1 MLISLLSFLKKPNGS
16 YTVVTYSLRKPLQ
29 WVERSL
35 LPKRPKFLQQLIS
48 NCYNG
53 YMVINNN
60 NNIQKTSFADLKR
73 IEYPVAGYPAHLMP
87 IRFIPNHFIMYYR
100 AFQ

>member
-16 YTVVTYSLRKPLQ
+16 YTVGTYSLRKPLQ

-35 LPKRPKFLQQLIS
+35 LPKRPKFRQHPIY

-53 YMVINNN
+53 YMENNN
-60 NNIQKTSFADLKR
+60 NTELSIGSGLRFTGSIAVEFNPDLDMQLS
-73 IEYPVAGYPAHLMP
+73 ITQE
-87 IRFIPNHFIMYYR
+87 
-100 AFQ
+100 